1 MAENVAHFAV
11 KSIGLSRVHGRK
23 PCTLLE
29 AARHNLREI
38 QAEQGATGRIDPR
51 RTHSNTVLHGPRA
64 AAEVQTQAVAL
75 LAAANINAD
84 KLRRDHCQA
93 IEAVFSLPP
102 YAAIPNPAVYFAHCL
117 QWLAADLRLPVLSAV
132 VHRDESA
139 FHLHVLLLPLEEGV
153 HVGSA
158 PIGRE
163 ALKRLRA
170 NFFAKVAGPAGL
182 KRMGAKM
189 QGAFKQWAVAAVLC
203 RCEALGLPEANGPL
217 WPVLVAAIQRDP
229 TAAAQALAI
238 DQKSIAPATA
248 QPQAYPI
255 GIEAN
260 PIGIEKEGQKCQ
272 SLSCVGFAAK
282 TPPVTS
288 LAPAPAPQPPAP
300 MPTCSAAP
308 VAPAPAPAH
317 VESVRVRDSE
327 YSAQQFDPD
336 TGEFIRLPAPAPKR
350 RDMADSLVQAALA
363 RRAAAQPT
371 RTTPP

>member
-1 MAENVAHFAV
+1 MAESVAHFAV

-51 RTHSNTVLHGPRA
+51 RTHSNTVLHGPKA
-64 AAEVQTQAVAL
+64 AAQVQAQAVTL
-75 LAAANINAD
+75 LVGAGINAD

-102 YAAIPNPAVYFAHCL
+102 DAVISDPATYFSHCL
-117 QWLAADLRLPVLSAV
+117 QWLADALRLPVLSAV
-132 VHRDESA
+132 VHRDEST

-182 KRMGAKM
+182 QRTGAKM
-189 QGAFKQWAVAAVLC
+189 QGAAKQWAVAAVLR

-229 TAAAQALAI
+229 TAAAHALAI
-238 DQKSIAPATA
+238 DPKSIAPATA

-255 GIEAN
+255 GIETN
-260 PIGIEKEGQKCQ
+260 PIGIEKQAQKSQ
-272 SLSCVGFAAK
+272 SLSCVGFAAQ

-371 RTTPP
+371 RTPP